1 MRGDDPY
8 LQVSR
13 LFVTRSKTRRRSIVL
28 TKFMVLIQRAQIC
41 LQAKGLCPTNG
52 TDQNPSTLKD
62 FDETTFNIYLL
73 KLNYGRN

>member
-1 MRGDDPY
+1 MTLIYRFLVY
-8 LQVSR
+8 LLHGV
-13 LFVTRSKTRRRSIVL
+13 KTRRRSIVL

-41 LQAKGLCPTNG
+41 LQAKGLSPTNG
-52 TDQNPSTLKD
+52 ADQNPSTLKD